1 MFIFDKTLIMN
12 ATLDLLKGLHPGH
25 YLENELKKRKISKKE
40 FAESVHEHLQTI
52 VSITKAKRK
61 FTPALSLKTEDFLH
75 LEEGFILTLQAFYEI
90 KKAKAQVDTNK
101 PDLTKIRPIL
111 FWDTDIDKIQWHKEK
126 ESVIKRV
133 SERGNEQEKEEIRKF
148 YKL

>member
-1 MFIFDKTLIMN
+1 MN
-12 ATLDLLKGLHPGH
+12 PTFNLLKGIHPGL
-25 YLENELKKRKISKKE
+25 YLETELKKRKISKKE
-40 FAESVHEHLQTI
+40 FAESVNEHLQTI

-75 LEEGFILTLQAFYEI
+75 LEEGFILTLQVFYEI
-90 KKAKAQVDTNK
+90 KKTKEQLDTTK

-133 SERGNEQEKEEIRKF
+133 SERGNEQEKEEIRRF

>member
-1 MFIFDKTLIMN
+1 MN
-12 ATLDLLKGLHPGH
+12 PTFNILKGIHPGL
-25 YLENELKKRKISKKE
+25 YLETELKKRKISKKE
-40 FAESVHEHLQTI
+40 FAESVNEHLQTI

-75 LEEGFILTLQAFYEI
+75 LEEGFILTLQVFYEI
-90 KKAKAQVDTNK
+90 KKTKEQLDTTK

-133 SERGNEQEKEEIRKF
+133 SERGNEQEKEEIRRF

>member
-1 MFIFDKTLIMN
+1 MN

-25 YLENELKKRKISKKE
+25 YLENELKKRKISKKV

-61 FTPALSLKTEDFLH
+61 FTPALSLKTECFLH

-90 KKAKAQVDTNK
+90 KKAKEQLDTTK

-111 FWDTDIDKIQWHKEK
+111 FWDTDIDKIQWKKEK
-126 ESVIKRV
+126 ESVLKRV
-133 SERGNEQEKEEIRKF
+133 SERGNEQEKEEIRRF

>member
-1 MFIFDKTLIMN
+1 MN
-12 ATLDLLKGLHPGH
+12 PTFNILKGIHPGL
-25 YLENELKKRKISKKE
+25 YLETELKKRKISKKE
-40 FAESVHEHLQTI
+40 FAESVNEHLQTI

-61 FTPALSLKTEDFLH
+61 FTPELSIKTDAFLH
-75 LEEGFILTLQAFYEI
+75 LDEGFILTLQAFYEI
-90 KKAKAQVDTNK
+90 KKTKEQLDTTK

-111 FWDTDIDKIQWHKEK
+111 FWDSNIDKIQWQKEK

-133 SERGNEQEKEEIRKF
+133 SERGNAQEKEEIRRF

>member
-1 MFIFDKTLIMN
+1 MN
-12 ATLDLLKGLHPGH
+12 PTFNLLKGIHPGL
-25 YLENELKKRKISKKE
+25 YLETELKKRKISKKE

-75 LEEGFILTLQAFYEI
+75 LEEGFILTLQVFYEI
-90 KKAKAQVDTNK
+90 KKTKEQLDTTK

-133 SERGNEQEKEEIRKF
+133 SERGNEQEKEEIRRF

>member
-1 MFIFDKTLIMN
+1 MN
-12 ATLDLLKGLHPGH
+12 PTFNILKGIHPGL
-25 YLENELKKRKISKKE
+25 YLETELKKRKISKKE

-90 KKAKAQVDTNK
+90 KKAKEKLDTTK

-111 FWDTDIDKIQWHKEK
+111 FWDTDIDKIQWQKEK

-133 SERGNEQEKEEIRKF
+133 SDRGNEQEKEEIRRF
-148 YKL
+148 YKLL

>member
-1 MFIFDKTLIMN
+1 MN
-12 ATLDLLKGLHPGH
+12 PTFNLLKGIHPGL
-25 YLENELKKRKISKKE
+25 YLETELKKRKISKKE
-40 FAESVHEHLQTI
+40 FAESVNEHLQTI

-75 LEEGFILTLQAFYEI
+75 LEEGFILTLQVFYEI
-90 KKAKAQVDTNK
+90 KKTKEQLDTTK

-133 SERGNEQEKEEIRKF
+133 
-148 YKL
+148 